1 MVRGKTFTEKQAVNF
16 LETQKREL
24 RAGKTTRAKKF
35 NKKIRSERQR
45 GLLIDDNFA
54 INPKSKTFTQLAE
67 VEVASEMA
75 PRRIPKGMTPYQ
87 YQTLYGDAEVREIGE
102 GHLLCKLKKENGA
115 LDAICFNAKKKGLDI
130 PLSIPNQ
137 ILHIAGNLVN
147 NEWQGV
153 IKPQMRII
161 DIAKI

>member
-1 MVRGKTFTEKQAVNF
+1 MLEGKINKSNTL
-16 LETQKREL
+16 LEIDGMIDIEG
-24 RAGKTTRAKKF
+24 A
-35 NKKIRSERQR
+35 NSD
-45 GLLIDDNFA
+45 LINNLNLMGPYGSQVPQP
-54 INPKSKTFTQLAE
+54 IIVIPNCQL
-67 VEVASEMA
+67 VF
-75 PRRIPKGMTPYQ
+75 
-87 YQTLYGDAEVREIGE
+87 VREIGG

-137 ILHIAGNLVN
+137 ILHIAGNLVK

-161 DIAKI
+161 DVAKI